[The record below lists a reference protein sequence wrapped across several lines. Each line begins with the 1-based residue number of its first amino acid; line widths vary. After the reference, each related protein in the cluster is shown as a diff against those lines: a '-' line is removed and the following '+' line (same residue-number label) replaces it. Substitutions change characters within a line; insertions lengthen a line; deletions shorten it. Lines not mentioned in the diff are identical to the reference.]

1 MTASR
6 DDSRQG
12 PTPHRAVPS
21 LSLVR
26 RRPRAL
32 WTQRYWWQ
40 WLAWPRLGG
49 AHALAAF
56 QFMSWLA
63 LLPPFCNSGAVAFFG
78 GAAILLPARRS
89 VGAVFGLA
97 WRIPPHSDAA
107 CGRHAWASCPGAPDA
122 QVLFGCDAACFLCGW
137 DAQGVVLLRSP
148 SWLGRRPPSIQ
159 SPLLAE
165 HARSSQSPL
174 LAETILAPPTLSCTH
189 STPSPHP
196 THTHRTPTTRTS
208 HTHPTPTPHT
218 QHTIT
223 CHHSPRIATPRHST
237 PLLATTR
244 HEPLSFALPT
254 TPATAPRYLQRP
266 ATSRYRMPPPAN
278 CRRAPSSTERCRRS
292 DDGRWARE
300 HH

>member
-1 MTASR
+1 MANNVRSTPHTPWGREPRMPRPAGPPQPRAPTARASR

-122 QVLFGCDAACFLCGW
+122 QVLFGCDVACFLCGW
-137 DAQGVVLLRSP
+137 DAQGVRP
-148 SWLGRRPPSIQ
+148 SSVAFMVGQAASFHSVASTRRVC
-159 SPLLAE
+159 AG
-165 HARSSQSPL
+165 
-174 LAETILAPPTLSCTH
+174 
-189 STPSPHP
+189 
-196 THTHRTPTTRTS
+196 
-208 HTHPTPTPHT
+208 
-218 QHTIT
+218 
-223 CHHSPRIATPRHST
+223 
-237 PLLATTR
+237 
-244 HEPLSFALPT
+244 
-254 TPATAPRYLQRP
+254 TA
-266 ATSRYRMPPPAN
+266 A
-278 CRRAPSSTERCRRS
+278 RRACAV
-292 DDGRWARE
+292 ARDAR
-300 HH
+300 